1 MAPTF
6 STSDS
11 LYEFVVK
18 EGNGV
23 KGLVDSGLSEVPER
37 YVQPEEKRINKLR
50 TRKHNIPPI
59 DLSKLKGP
67 DHKKVVDEIVRAAET
82 IGFFQVVNHG
92 VPLELL
98 ESLKDSSHR
107 FFNLSPKEKSLF
119 CPGVSPSTKVKYA
132 TSFAPEK
139 ETTLEWRDSISL
151 GYTTDQ
157 DALQYWPNQCKE
169 AALDYLKS
177 ASKLVRDIL
186 EVLIESLEVKV
197 EESIVDI
204 HSGMKVVKMN
214 YYPSCPNPDLT
225 LGVGPHSDVG
235 AITVLLQD
243 DIGGLYVKL
252 DEDNNNNN
260 NNNNNQK
267 EWLEIPPIPGA
278 LVINIGDTIEI
289 LSNGKYK
296 SAEHAVRTSSKS
308 RVSVALFNF
317 PKPTLKIGPLE
328 ELVKKDGVA
337 RYRRVLFQDYMNNFF
352 TNTHHGKESSLDFAK
367 ST

>member
-23 KGLVDSGLSEVPER
+23 KGLVDSGLLEVPER
-37 YVQPEEKRINKLR
+37 YVQPEEERINKLR
-50 TRKHNIPPI
+50 TRRHNIPPI

-139 ETTLEWRDSISL
+139 ETTLEWRDYISM

-197 EESIVDI
+197 QESIVDI
-204 HSGMKVVKMN
+204 HSGR
-214 YYPSCPNPDLT
+214 
-225 LGVGPHSDVG
+225 HSDIG

-243 DIGGLYVKL
+243 DIGGLHVKL
-252 DEDNNNNN
+252 DEDNNNNHR
-260 NNNNNQK
+260 

-296 SAEHAVRTSSKS
+296 SAEHVVRTSNKS

-328 ELVKKDGVA
+328 ELVKKHGVA
-337 RYRRVLFQDYMNNFF
+337 RYRVVLFQDYMNNFF
-352 TNTHHGKESSLDFAK
+352 ANTHHGKESSLDFAK